1 MSIVGALLIL
11 AVADNISDSLG
22 IHVYRESQSQ
32 TSKNSNVYSI
42 SNFLTRLAV
51 TLTFAL
57 LVLLLP
63 LQYAVIS
70 SVILGFLLLSVLS
83 YQIAVH
89 QKANPYT
96 AIIHHVGVTL
106 AVLAISH
113 TLGKV
118 IAGMFGI

>member
-32 TSKNSNVYSI
+32 ERKNSDMHSI
-42 SNFLTRLAV
+42 SNFLTRLVV

-57 LVLLLP
+57 LVFLLP
-63 LQYAVIS
+63 LEYAVVS
-70 SVILGFLLLSVLS
+70 SVILGFLLLTVLS
-83 YQIAVH
+83 YLIAVH

-96 AIIHHVGVTL
+96 AILHHAGVTV

-118 IAGMFGI
+118 IAGTFGI